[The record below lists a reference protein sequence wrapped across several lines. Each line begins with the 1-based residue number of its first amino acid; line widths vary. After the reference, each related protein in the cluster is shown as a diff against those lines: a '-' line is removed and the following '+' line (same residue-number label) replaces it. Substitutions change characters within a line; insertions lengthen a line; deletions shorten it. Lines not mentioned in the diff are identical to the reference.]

1 MGRGRHSNYECNVKL
16 SYSEVGQ
23 ACSNLYCSTHW
34 CTGEYEYSNAYIYA
48 SVHYIYR
55 DYGHCKLL
63 AAEECEHYVSLSV
76 AVIPDNT
83 DTPS

>member
-1 MGRGRHSNYECNVKL
+1 VQRKVTLKSAKL
-16 SYSEVGQ
+16 VQ
-23 ACSNLYCSTHW
+23 NSTALR
-34 CTGEYEYSNAYIYA
+34 TGEYEYSNAYA
-48 SVHYIYR
+48 SVHYACM

-63 AAEECEHYVSLSV
+63 ASEECERYVSLSV

>member
-1 MGRGRHSNYECNVKL
+1 MQRKVTLKSAKL
-16 SYSEVGQ
+16 VQ
-23 ACSNLYCSTHW
+23 NSTALR
-34 CTGEYEYSNAYIYA
+34 TGALVSTSTVTHMRVFTI
-48 SVHYIYR
+48 IICM

-76 AVIPDNT
+76 AVIPNNT